1 MQIQLSQILFQLLN
15 FGVVLAG
22 LSYLLYKPIIKLLDE
37 RATRIA
43 AAEKAAAEAHA
54 EKASIDEL
62 KKKAKIEAEKE
73 AAKLLDKAKE
83 DAAALKK
90 ELVKKAKDELA
101 AEHEKAVKG
110 WAAEQKSQ
118 IDAMHKEFAQA
129 VYAVSEKVI
138 GEAIDKKAHAA
149 LIDKGLK
156 ELAKVM

>member
-1 MQIQLSQILFQLLN
+1 MDIQFPQILFQILN

-22 LSYLLYKPIIKLLDE
+22 LSYLLYKPILKLLDE
-37 RATRIA
+37 RAERIA
-43 AAEKAAAEAHA
+43 SAEKSAAEAHA

-62 KKKAKIEAEKE
+62 KKKAKHDAEKE

-90 ELVKKAKDELA
+90 ELVKTAKEELA
-101 AEHEKAVKG
+101 VEHEKAVKA

-118 IDAMHKEFAQA
+118 VSAMHKEFAQA

-138 GEAIDKKAHAA
+138 GQEVDKKTHAE